1 MCIVGSATDTRFT
14 LARRHSGR
22 SGSTCARAPRLFSGS
37 EAPAPR
43 ASTVML
49 LVQLQYQWSF
59 AAHARAR
66 DT

>member
-49 LVQLQYQWSF
+49 LVQLHHRCSY
-59 AAHARAR
+59 AVLAHA
-66 DT
+66 